1 METNMRNSLL
11 AVRRVLA
18 TAGIMVS
25 AAITLS
31 CDATERLLEAEDPDL
46 VPPENVNSPDGAEGV
61 RLGAMR
67 RWSLTTAGPNTN
79 GSESTWLFGGLLT
92 DEWGTASTFVQNDQV
107 DTRRTGAD
115 NSTVT
120 NAFRALNRVRTA
132 ANQAI
137 PLMREWRPTEATRLA
152 ELYLARAFAEMQL
165 ASDFCN
171 GIPLSDAATADGII
185 IYGDPISGDSVF
197 KLSVITADSGIALA
211 TATDTQTTN
220 ILFALRVIRARSSMA
235 TATTP
240 AARAAV
246 AAQVTTA
253 LIPTAFSYNHT
264 FSTTTGDNGIWGQP
278 NSNRRYLV
286 GDSVEGNSRNILVRN
301 AIPFFSSRDPRL
313 PANYTITTTAGRTDT
328 TKSQDG
334 LTNSRITP
342 LYGRTTSIAVA
353 NGIDARLIEAEAQLN
368 AGNVAGTNGML
379 PILNGLR
386 GSARSLGTVTTP
398 VMAALADPGT
408 QAGQEDLLF
417 REKAFW
423 TFSRGQ
429 RLGDMRRLIR
439 QYGRSATDVYPE
451 GQHYRG
457 TTYGTDLTLPIPQQ
471 ELNNP
476 KYTGGCNTQIP

>member
-1 METNMRNSLL
+1 MRSSLL
-11 AVRRVLA
+11 VRRVLA
-18 TAGIMVS
+18 TAGILASTAFV
-25 AAITLS
+25 LS
-31 CDATERLLEAEDPDL
+31 CNAESLLEAVDPDL

-79 GSESTWLFGGLLT
+79 GSESTWLFGGLLA

-120 NAFRALNRVRTA
+120 NAFRALHRVRTA

-137 PLMREWRPTEATRLA
+137 PLMVLWRPTETTRLA

-171 GIPLSDAATADGII
+171 GIPLSDASSPDGLIR
-185 IYGDPISGDSVF
+185 YGDPISVDSLF
-197 KLSVITADSGIALA
+197 KVSIISADSGIALA

-220 ILFALRVIRARSSMA
+220 VLYALRVIRARSSMA
-235 TATTP
+235 TATT
-240 AARAAV
+240 AGARAAV

-253 LIPTAFSYNHT
+253 LIPTTFSYNHT

-286 GDSVEGNSRNILVRN
+286 GDSIEGNARNILVRN
-301 AIPFFSSRDPRL
+301 AIPFFSRADPRL
-313 PANYTITTTAGRTDT
+313 PASFTISTTAGRTDT

-334 LTNSRITP
+334 LTLSRTTP
-342 LYGRTTSIAVA
+342 LYARTTSIAVA
-353 NGIDARLIEAEAQLN
+353 NGIDARLLEAETQLN
-368 AGNVAGTNGML
+368 AGNANGANGMF

-386 GSARSLGTVTTP
+386 GTARTLGTVTTP
-398 VMAALADPGT
+398 VMAALVDPAT
-408 QAGQEDLLF
+408 LVDQENLLF

-439 QYGRSATDVYPE
+439 QYGRVATDVYPE

-476 KYTGGCNTQIP
+476 KYTGGCNPQIP